1 MTNQPICHTER
12 LLLRPFELS
21 DSSKVQEIA
30 GDKKI
35 AETTLNVPHPYLD
48 GMAEVWINSHKNNL
62 KNMTAITYAIT
73 LKGSEELIGAI
84 SLMINK
90 VHKKAELAY
99 WIGVD
104 YWGNGYCSEASKTL
118 IKYGF
123 DELNLN
129 RIFALSMDS
138 NVGSY
143 KVMEKIGM
151 KYEGIRRQDI
161 IKNGVSKDLVSYSIL
176 KNEVY

>member
-1 MTNQPICHTER
+1 
-12 LLLRPFELS
+12 
-21 DSSKVQEIA
+21 
-30 GDKKI
+30 
-35 AETTLNVPHPYLD
+35 
-48 GMAEVWINSHKNNL
+48 
-62 KNMTAITYAIT
+62 MTAITYAIT